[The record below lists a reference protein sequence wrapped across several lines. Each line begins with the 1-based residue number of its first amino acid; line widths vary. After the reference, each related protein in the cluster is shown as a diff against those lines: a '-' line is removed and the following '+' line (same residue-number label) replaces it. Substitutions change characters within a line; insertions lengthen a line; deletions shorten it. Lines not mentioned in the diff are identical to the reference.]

1 MRNRCREIFK
11 QMTLLIDFSPLTKER
26 VYSVSIASQYIY
38 LQINM
43 NLFNKS
49 AKPASLGLGPGL
61 RIFKTHSL
69 WFFSRLM
76 FERIKNPAQV
86 RVPL

>member
-49 AKPASLGLGPGL
+49 AKPASLGSALGTWL
-61 RIFKTHSL
+61 LYFSFS
-69 WFFSRLM
+69 FF
-76 FERIKNPAQV
+76 
-86 RVPL
+86 